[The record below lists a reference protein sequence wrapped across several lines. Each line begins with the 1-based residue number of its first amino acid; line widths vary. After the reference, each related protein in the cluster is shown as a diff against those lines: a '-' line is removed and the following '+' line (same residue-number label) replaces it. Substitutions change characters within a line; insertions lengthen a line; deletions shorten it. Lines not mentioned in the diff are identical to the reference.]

1 MSARTPMPVVA
12 GVAAPLLRANIDTD
26 VIIPSREI
34 RTTTKQGLADGMF
47 AGWRYTDID
56 ARAPNPDF
64 VLNQTRYAGA
74 TILLAGPN
82 FGCGSS
88 REHAVWAMH
97 EYGFRAVIAPSFNAI
112 FYGNCIRNSIAPIVL
127 GEAEILALSEH
138 MEASGPRLEIDLC
151 TGTIR
156 CADGAEFAF
165 TMPDE
170 PRQMLINGYD
180 AIDLTL
186 LHDAEITAQR
196 ERAERERPWIFSFGA
211 DL

>member
-12 GVAAPLLRANIDTD
+12 GVAAPLLHANIDTD

-47 AGWRYTDID
+47 AGWRYTDVD
-56 ARAPNPDF
+56 ARTPNPEF
-64 VLNQTRYAGA
+64 VLNQPRYASA
-74 TILLAGPN
+74 SILLAGAN

-88 REHAVWAMH
+88 REHAVWALH

-112 FYGNCIRNSIAPIVL
+112 FHGNCIRNGVAPIVL
-127 GEAEILALSEH
+127 SEAALLALNERL
-138 MEASGPRLEIDLC
+138 EASGPHLEIDLRA
-151 TGTIR
+151 GTIR
-156 CADGAEFAF
+156 CADGAMFSF

-170 PRQMLINGYD
+170 PREMLINGYD

-186 LHDAEITAQR
+186 MYDADITAQR
-196 ERAERERPWIFSFGA
+196 QRAQRERPWVFL
-211 DL
+211 D